1 MWTWIV
7 ALAWMYVASLMALAE
22 ATDPQGTVLGAIVT
36 FVFYGIAPL
45 ALLMYLLSTPARR
58 KARLSAEARAAEAEA
73 GNGNA
78 AGLPARPTD
87 SGAPLEPD
95 AGGLPTGATRVA
107 PERKEP

>member
-22 ATDPQGTVLGAIVT
+22 ATDPQGTVLGAIIT
-36 FVFYGIAPL
+36 FLFYGVGPL

-58 KARLSAEARAAEAEA
+58 QARRAAEA
-73 GNGNA
+73 GA
-78 AGLPARPTD
+78 AIQRSQDDGPAAPAD
-87 SGAPLEPD
+87 SGVSLEPD
-95 AGGLPTGATRVA
+95 ASGLPTRAPGIP